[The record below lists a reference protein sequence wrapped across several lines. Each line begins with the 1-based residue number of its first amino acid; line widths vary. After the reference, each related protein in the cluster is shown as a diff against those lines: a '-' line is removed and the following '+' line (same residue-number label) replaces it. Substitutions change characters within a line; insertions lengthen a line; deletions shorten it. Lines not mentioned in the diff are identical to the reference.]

1 VFSRFNLTAVLA
13 VLAILDLLVDRL
25 LSRLFLPSGGGARA
39 WSLSGPLAG
48 LGSFL
53 SYLAGALALLL
64 FASSFVG
71 LIRRRELYP
80 RSMRLVVSVLAL
92 VFVGLLT
99 CALATFQPQ
108 GRLFVQLK
116 TTHAFLATLTAVA
129 LWAAP
134 VSARAKLG
142 VTLFALPPV
151 LHTAALFISE
161 MGWTRGS
168 LAPDLARIGEL
179 LAFLA
184 AGSAPLLL
192 PPALRGA
199 RFGIAAWV
207 LGLFAVTLLVAGL
220 LLKFDLVQVL
230 ALYGL
235 RLDLPPLAAAGAWA
249 YGLLFALAV
258 LGTFLVVLPGLGA
271 GGSDRLIAYGVIMI
285 VTAGYQVASPA
296 DLGVSTCGL
305 LALALGVVRRPFAP
319 EAHTP
324 APVLSASAEAPAPA
338 TP

>member
-13 VLAILDLLVDRL
+13 VLAILDLLVDRV
-25 LSRLFLPSGGGARA
+25 
-39 WSLSGPLAG
+39 LAG
-48 LGSFL
+48 LFLSTGGAGGGRVFGLGTPVRALGAFL

-64 FASSFVG
+64 FASSFLG

-80 RSMRLVVSVLAL
+80 RSMRLVVGVLAL

-99 CALATFQPQ
+99 CALATFQAR
-108 GRLFVQLK
+108 GRLFVQLQ
-116 TTHAFLATLTAVA
+116 TTHAFLAVLTAVA

-134 VSARAKLG
+134 VGGRAKLG

-161 MGWTRGS
+161 MGWSRS
-168 LAPDLARIGEL
+168 VAHDLDRIGEL

-192 PPALRGA
+192 PPPVRGA
-199 RFGIAAWV
+199 RFGVAAWI
-207 LGLFAVTLLVAGL
+207 LGVVAVTALVAGL
-220 LLKFDLVQVL
+220 LLDFRLVQVL
-230 ALYGL
+230 AAYGL
-235 RLDLPPLAAAGAWA
+235 RLDLPPMAAAGAWA

-285 VTAGYQVASPA
+285 VTAGYQVATPA
-296 DLGVSTCGL
+296 DLGVAACGL
-305 LALALGVVRRPFAP
+305 LALALGVARRPFAP
-319 EAHTP
+319 PAQTP
-324 APVLSASAEAPAPA
+324 SPVLSHETPAPA